1 MVLIGIS
8 ICSDINCVTDKL
20 RNIRVHMT
28 SNDDILYRHNHCNQ
42 SLIFNYG
49 TTIYCSTVLT
59 HIKFSVL
66 NYYYS
71 IVTRLST
78 PNSTDSSLT
87 LYPLASFLPWE
98 KGVTYIHYLQSCSKG
113 THEYSVVIGSL
124 SRKILHLAPHLK
136 NFDRGFVKN
145 SHFLNSM
152 IKKTPLS
159 SAYGGRIF
167 NKYSRFG
174 TQTLQKNPIDAAL
187 QNIYNFQN

>member
-20 RNIRVHMT
+20 RNIRVHMI

-71 IVTRLST
+71 IVTWLST

-87 LYPLASFLPWE
+87 LYPLASLLPWE
-98 KGVTYIHYLQSCSKG
+98 KGATY
-113 THEYSVVIGSL
+113 SL
-124 SRKILHLAPHLK
+124 SAVVLQGHAWVWCGHRQLVQKNSASLAPHLK
-136 NFDRGFVKN
+136 NFDSGFVKN